1 MRLNVHESYVSETPG
16 MTQTR
21 MSHRQPDNAALG
33 AGSTS
38 KHALSEADEPII
50 SDKSARASMKFLELN
65 TLERLQRHSGLPSQE
80 LRDE

>member
-1 MRLNVHESYVSETPG
+1 VHELYASEHLG

-38 KHALSEADEPII
+38 KHALNEADEPII
-50 SDKSARASMKFLELN
+50 SDKRARAAMKFLELN
-65 TLERLQRHSGLPSQE
+65 TLETLQQHKGLHSQE
-80 LRDE
+80 LHDE